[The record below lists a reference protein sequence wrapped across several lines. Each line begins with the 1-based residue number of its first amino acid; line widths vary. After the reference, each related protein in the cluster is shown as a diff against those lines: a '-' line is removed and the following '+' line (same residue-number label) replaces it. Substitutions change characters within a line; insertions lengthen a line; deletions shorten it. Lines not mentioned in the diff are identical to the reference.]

1 MFWQKGKYE
10 LLTTSQESRL
20 SDDDFDVQ
28 LYKIDEVQNKTDEVS
43 VELTTLI

>member
-1 MFWQKGKYE
+1 MTEGEKYE

-28 LYKIDEVQNKTDEVS
+28 LYKIDSGKETKRIKFQRS
-43 VELTTLI
+43 WLR